1 MRRRLLCPGFVP
13 ELPPVCAA
21 LLLPCRRRRRR
32 RRFIQSRDMNEL
44 DPGRDH
50 ATRRRGDPV

>member
-21 LLLPCRRRRRR
+21 LLLPCKREEEEDGLFRAE
-32 RRFIQSRDMNEL
+32 I
-44 DPGRDH
+44 
-50 ATRRRGDPV
+50 